1 MQAAIGFEV
10 GQMPYQLRVFGSVDL
25 VNAEKM
31 VSIPSQK
38 SRALLVLLA
47 ASPRFVIRRSRAASL
62 LWSGSEEKSRLNLRQ
77 ELVGL
82 RRALGDTSSSVLWA
96 NDQEIGLEPQG
107 FVDFDQ
113 FLTGVRATDIPALSQ
128 ALALFRGPLGSDL
141 DLTAEEFGSWLAGER
156 TRTTQL
162 AVAAGDRLVRLLIAE
177 GRHQEALERAH
188 WLHALDPLRE
198 ETHRLVIGQEA
209 VVSGRAS
216 AMARYEEFR
225 TLLRDEL
232 AVQPE
237 PATRHL
243 LDELRSARAA
253 PLEADTPLP
262 TTRPEPGQTDP
273 VGRSRG
279 QLARKPM
286 VVAALAAMIG
296 LILILFGPSLLSVAE
311 DPRRA
316 SSVTRQN
323 QDGVVSLAILPFQ
336 TAPNNDHLA
345 PFAEQ
350 LGDLIKRS
358 FVLQR
363 YFAVIDVPTAVAA
376 STPIVA
382 PIKARYVMA
391 ATVQALQDDKIQ
403 VFIKIHD
410 NDTGEVVGGRSIVR
424 EKGDEALLVRQFG
437 SEILLSSTQTIAL
450 HRVREFRD
458 DDESLPAL
466 VGKSHAWA
474 VRATQSQRH
483 PQEREVW
490 NRLLQLAPDNEF
502 VLTHIA
508 MQLSGLVAR
517 NQSDR
522 RQADLAQ
529 LADLLERLRHIAPQ
543 SVQAEFLRGLT
554 AKMHSDFE
562 VAERHFARTLELW
575 PGHVQA
581 SVQLA
586 HVSAFIGKAEGGLA
600 LLDRLV
606 DRKTITAQ
614 TIDNAFIAGEVAL
627 LADRPK
633 DAVEWLALAVHAN
646 PRIGRIQAM
655 FAAALELN
663 GQTLEATRAA
673 GEAYRLSPNYT
684 PQSMAARG
692 NRSGASHPDVAT
704 QRQRYVAAFSAA
716 LARAKNSEA
725 TTSAV
730 PTR

>member
-1 MQAAIGFEV
+1 
-10 GQMPYQLRVFGSVDL
+10 MPYQLRVFGKIELFTAAGDL
-25 VNAEKM
+25 IA
-31 VSIPSQK
+31 IPSQK

-47 ASPRFVIRRSRAASL
+47 ASPRFVMRRSRASSL

-82 RRALGDTSSSVLWA
+82 RRALGDSPNSIVWA

-113 FLTGVRATDIPALSQ
+113 FLTGARATDIPALSQ
-128 ALALFRGPLGSDL
+128 ALSLFRGPLGSDL

-156 TRTTQL
+156 ARTTQL

-177 GRHQEALERAH
+177 GRHQEALETAQ
-188 WLHALDPLRE
+188 WLHTLDPLRE

-209 VVSGRAS
+209 IVSGRAS

-237 PATRHL
+237 PATRQL
-243 LDELRSARAA
+243 LDGLRSARVI
-253 PLEADTPLP
+253 PLPADPPLP
-262 TTRPEPGQTDP
+262 TAEPGLDQADA
-273 VGRSRG
+273 VGASRG
-279 QLARKPM
+279 KPSRKPL
-286 VVAALAAMIG
+286 VVMALAAMAG
-296 LILILFGPSLLSVAE
+296 LTLILFGPSLLSVAE

-323 QDGVVSLAILPFQ
+323 QDGVASLAILSFQ
-336 TAPNNDHLA
+336 TAPGNDDLKS
-345 PFAEQ
+345 FADQ
-350 LGDLIKRS
+350 LGNQIKRS

-363 YFAVIDVPTAVAA
+363 YFAVIDAPVAA
-376 STPIVA
+376 AGSTPIVA
-382 PIKARYVMA
+382 PIKPRYVIA
-391 ATVQALQDDKIQ
+391 ATVQELQDGKIQ
-403 VFIKIHD
+403 VFIKVHD
-410 NDTGEVVGGRSIVR
+410 NDTGEVIGGRSIVR
-424 EKGDEALLVRQFG
+424 ERAEEALLIRQFG
-437 SEILLSSTQTIAL
+437 SEILLSSTSTIAL
-450 HRVREFRD
+450 HRVKEFRE

-466 VGKSHAWA
+466 LAKSHAWA

-483 PQEREVW
+483 PEEREIW
-490 NRLLQLAPDNEF
+490 NRLLQIAPNNEF
-502 VLTHIA
+502 VLTHVA
-508 MQLSGLVAR
+508 MQLSGLIAR

-522 RQADLAQ
+522 READLRQ
-529 LADLLERLRHIAPQ
+529 LAELLDQLRHVAPQ
-543 SVQAEFLRGLT
+543 SAQAEFLRGLT
-554 AKMHSDFE
+554 AKMLSDFE
-562 VAERHFARTLELW
+562 GAERHFARTLELW
-575 PGHVQA
+575 PGHFQA

-586 HVSAFIGKAEGGLA
+586 HVSAFTGKAEEGFT

-606 DRKTITAQ
+606 DRQTITAQ

-627 LADRPK
+627 LANRPK

-673 GEAYRLSPNYT
+673 SEAYRLSPNYT

-692 NRSGASHPDVAT
+692 NRSGASYPDVAT

-716 LARAKNSEA
+716 LERAKSGETA
-725 TTSAV
+725 TPAV
-730 PTR
+730 SR